1 MCAAVTNKEM
11 ALLMFAPSHLQ
22 LRNVAHDTPFMLQE
36 CLDAACEENPDLMA
50 LVDANGVV
58 RCLCCAQK

>member
-1 MCAAVTNKEM
+1 M
-11 ALLMFAPSHLQ
+11 ALFMFAPSHLQ

-58 RCLCCAQK
+58 RWLCCAQT